1 MINGPLCSVGYQV
14 NGTEQ
19 EGRYCHSLDTNGSSP
34 NTNLL
39 PSAVRGK
46 RALRLVHLC
55 LAEI

>member
-39 PSAVRGK
+39 LSAVRGEG
-46 RALRLVHLC
+46 ALRLVHLC